1 MCQHEFLR
9 PSNPDLLTDVYDG
22 TAWKEFMGTCKYPND
37 RLGLQGC
44 GDGFPV
50 FDANTLSLTPWVFMN
65 LSLPPGARGKPK
77 YMLLFML
84 LQHSIKQEQ
93 KRKYFDFAATFELND
108 LFSKGIDG
116 VKIKL
121 FAVSMDTKGREELSG
136 IFILLLLV
144 LGSIEVTLFF
154 YLVVQ

>member
-22 TAWKEFMGTCKYPND
+22 TAWKEFMGPCKYPND

-44 GDGFPV
+44 CDGFPV
-50 FDANTLSLTPWVFMN
+50 FDANTLSLTPWVFVN

-93 KRKYFDFAATFELND
+93 KRKYLDFAATFELND

-121 FAVSMDTKGREELSG
+121 FAVSLDTKGREELSG
-136 IFILLLLV
+136 IFV
-144 LGSIEVTLFF
+144 VGFRLGSIEVTFF
-154 YLVVQ
+154 FLVVQ